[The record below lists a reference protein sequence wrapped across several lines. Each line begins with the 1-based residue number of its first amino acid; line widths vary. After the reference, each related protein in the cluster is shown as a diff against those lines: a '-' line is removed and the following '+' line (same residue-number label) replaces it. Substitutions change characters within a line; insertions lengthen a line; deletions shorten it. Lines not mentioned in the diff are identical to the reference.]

1 MPTPP
6 PVPTPPLLEARDL
19 ALAYREG
26 SRVRPVLRGA
36 TLRVEAG
43 ECVALLGRSGCG
55 KSTLLNLLG
64 AIDRPD
70 AGSVTIDGVALRA
83 LGERERTLFRRRHLG
98 FVYQSFNLI
107 PTLTATENVALP
119 LELNGTPSTA
129 AHDQAA
135 ALLDTIGVGTRR
147 DAFPDELSGG
157 EQQRVAVARA
167 LVHRPRLVLADE
179 PTGNLDA
186 ETGPQV
192 LRLLREL
199 GRESGG
205 AQLIVTHSLAV
216 ARTADRILTLEDGVV
231 REAGDGLAW

>member
-1 MPTPP
+1 
-6 PVPTPPLLEARDL
+6 VPTRPLLEATGL
-19 ALAYREG
+19 ALAYRQG
-26 SRVRPVLRGA
+26 DRTRAVLRG
-36 TLRVEAG
+36 TDLRIDPG

-70 AGSVTIDGVALRA
+70 AGEVTIDGVALSR
-83 LGERERTLFRRRHLG
+83 LGEPERTLFRRRHLG
-98 FVYQSFNLI
+98 FVYQAFNLI
-107 PTLTATENVALP
+107 PTLTAVENVALP
-119 LELNGTPSTA
+119 LELNGKVSA
-129 AHDQAA
+129 EARRQAGD
-135 ALLDTIGVGTRR
+135 LLDTIGVGTRR

-192 LRLLREL
+192 LALLRGL
-199 GRESGG
+199 SAGSGG

-216 ARTADRILTLEDGVV
+216 ARTADRILTLEDGLV
-231 REAGDGLAW
+231 REAGDRLAW

>member
-1 MPTPP
+1 M
-6 PVPTPPLLEARDL
+6 PTPPLLEARDL

-26 SRVRPVLRGA
+26 SRVRPVLRDVA
-36 TLRVEAG
+36 LRIDAG

-70 AGSVTIDGVALRA
+70 AGSVTVDGVALGSLTERA
-83 LGERERTLFRRRHLG
+83 RTLFRRRHLG
-98 FVYQSFNLI
+98 FVYQAFNLI
-107 PTLTATENVALP
+107 PTLTAVENVALP
-119 LELNGTPSTA
+119 LELNGLTA
-129 AHDQAA
+129 GEARRQASD
-135 ALLDTIGVGTRR
+135 LLDTIGIGARA

-192 LRLLREL
+192 LDLLRGL
-199 GRESGG
+199 AAGSGG

-216 ARTADRILTLEDGVV
+216 ARTADRILTLEDGLV
-231 REAGDGLAW
+231 REAGDRLAW

>member
-1 MPTPP
+1 M
-6 PVPTPPLLEARDL
+6 PTPPLLEARDL

-26 SRVRPVLRGA
+26 SRVRPVLRDVA
-36 TLRVEAG
+36 LRIDAG

-70 AGSVTIDGVALRA
+70 AGSVTVDGVALGS
-83 LGERERTLFRRRHLG
+83 LTERERTLFRRRHLG
-98 FVYQSFNLI
+98 FVYQAFNLI
-107 PTLTATENVALP
+107 PTLTAVENVALP
-119 LELNGTPSTA
+119 LELNGLTA
-129 AHDQAA
+129 GEARRQASD
-135 ALLDTIGVGTRR
+135 LLDTIGIGARA

-192 LRLLREL
+192 LDLLRGL
-199 GRESGG
+199 AAGSGG

-216 ARTADRILTLEDGVV
+216 ARTADRILTLEDGLV
-231 REAGDGLAW
+231 REAGDRLAW

>member
-1 MPTPP
+1 
-6 PVPTPPLLEARDL
+6 VPTTALLEARDL

-26 SRVRPVLRGA
+26 SRVRPVLRA
-36 TLRVEAG
+36 ASLRVEAG
-43 ECVALLGRSGCG
+43 ECVALLRRSGCG

-70 AGSVTIDGVALRA
+70 AGTVTIDGVT
-83 LGERERTLFRRRHLG
+83 LGTLTERDRTLFRRRHLG
-98 FVYQSFNLI
+98 FVYQAFNLV
-107 PTLTATENVALP
+107 PTLTAVENVALP
-119 LELNGTPSTA
+119 LELNGRPPA
-129 AHDQAA
+129 EARERAA
-135 ALLDTIGVGTRR
+135 ALLEAIGVGPRR

-192 LRLLREL
+192 LGLLREL
-199 GRESGG
+199 AQGSGG

-216 ARTADRILTLEDGVV
+216 ARTADRILTIEDGVV
-231 REAGDGLAW
+231 REAGDRLAW

>member
-1 MPTPP
+1 VPPT
-6 PVPTPPLLEARDL
+6 PLLEARDL

-26 SRVRPVLRGA
+26 GRVRPVLREV
-36 TLRVEAG
+36 TLRIDAG

-70 AGSVTIDGVALRA
+70 AGAVAIDGVI
-83 LGERERTLFRRRHLG
+83 LGTLTERERTLFRRRHLG
-98 FVYQSFNLI
+98 FVYQAFNLV
-107 PTLTATENVALP
+107 PTLTAVENVALP
-119 LELNGTPSTA
+119 LELNGVPTPRA
-129 AHDQAA
+129 CEQAA
-135 ALLDTIGVGTRR
+135 VLLDTIGVGDRR
-147 DAFPDELSGG
+147 DAFPEELSGG

-192 LRLLREL
+192 LGLLREL
-199 GRESGG
+199 AQGTGG

-231 REAGDGLAW
+231 REAGDRLAW

>member
-1 MPTPP
+1 M
-6 PVPTPPLLEARDL
+6 
-19 ALAYREG
+19 
-26 SRVRPVLRGA
+26 RPVLRDVA
-36 TLRVEAG
+36 LRIDAG

-70 AGSVTIDGVALRA
+70 AGSVTVDGVALGS
-83 LGERERTLFRRRHLG
+83 LTERERTLFRRRHLG
-98 FVYQSFNLI
+98 FVYQAFNLI
-107 PTLTATENVALP
+107 PTLTAVENVALP
-119 LELNGTPSTA
+119 LELNGVTA
-129 AHDQAA
+129 GEALRQARD
-135 ALLDTIGVGTRR
+135 LLDTIGIGARA

-192 LRLLREL
+192 LDLLRGL
-199 GRESGG
+199 AAGSGG

-216 ARTADRILTLEDGVV
+216 ARTADRILTLEDGLV
-231 REAGDGLAW
+231 REAGDRLAW